1 MEEIDPMAFNN
12 GEEDLGLSMAHTF
25 VNDGSNSKLYLPSK
39 KTWKSWSNF
48 DGSSSHDNHFFKNKT
63 KKVFWSFI
71 YQEYVIGLTSVKFL
85 VIFFFFFFFFF

>member
-12 GEEDLGLSMAHTF
+12 GEEDSGLSMAHTF

-48 DGSSSHDNHFFKNKT
+48 DGSSSHNNHFFKNKT
-63 KKVFWSFI
+63 KKSI
-71 YQEYVIGLTSVKFL
+71 LKFY
-85 VIFFFFFFFFF
+85 